1 MKTSVLVRCSIFGL
15 VLLAGSGARSAPEP
29 FYDGLGSHSRK
40 ITTASAEAQKYFNQ
54 GLRLVY
60 GFNHGSAIR
69 SFKAAVQLDP
79 ACAMAHWGIALA
91 SGPDINSPVVPPPAA
106 ERAWK
111 EISLAREHAAAAS
124 PVERELIEALAARYA
139 NPQPADRSPLDRA
152 YAEAMRA
159 VWKKFPQ
166 DADAGALFAEAMMD
180 LRPWDQW
187 TPEGVAQPGTA
198 EIVATLEAVLKLD
211 LNHPFAN
218 HLYIHA
224 LEASPNPGRAI
235 AAADRLL
242 TLQPGIAH
250 NVHMP
255 SHTYIRVGRWDDAI
269 ESNLK
274 AVAASRRF
282 RAVAGPATGALLGY
296 NAHNEHM
303 LAYAAMMVGRSALAL
318 EHIKAMVAGLPLDFL
333 QESGMEAFAAMP
345 YEVMIRFG
353 KWDEILAAP
362 DHPAWAAF
370 SRAMRRAAR
379 GIAFAVQGDP
389 KAARAEQVEFI
400 ALAKLV
406 PADAMAGNNT
416 SRQALGVATPMLE
429 GEILYREGKV
439 DAALAQLRE
448 AVKAEDALR
457 YDEPPGWLLPVR
469 HSLGATLMQERRFA
483 EAEQVYRDD
492 LKRLPGDG
500 WALFGLAETLRF
512 EHKNAEASE
521 VDAQFQKTWAKAD
534 VRLRSSCLCQP
545 GL

>member
-1 MKTSVLVRCSIFGL
+1 MKTSALVRCSFFGL

-40 ITTASAEAQKYFNQ
+40 ITTSSAGAQSYFDQ
-54 GLRLVY
+54 GLRLLY

-69 SFKAAVQLDP
+69 SFKTAVQLDP
-79 ACAMAHWGIALA
+79 TCAMAHWGIALA

-111 EISLAREHAAAAS
+111 EISLAREHAAAAT

-152 YAEAMRA
+152 YADAMRK

-166 DADAGALFAEAMMD
+166 DTDVGVLFAEAMMD

-187 TPEGVAQPGTA
+187 TPEGAAQPGTD

-218 HLYIHA
+218 HLYIHT
-224 LEASPNPGRAI
+224 LEASPHPERAI

-242 TLQPGIAH
+242 TLQPGLAH

-318 EHIKAMVAGLPLDFL
+318 EHIKAMVDGLPLDFL

-353 KWDEILAAP
+353 QWDEILAAP
-362 DHPAWAAF
+362 DHPEWAAF

-389 KAARAEQVEFI
+389 KAARAEQTEFL

-406 PADAMAGNNT
+406 PAEAMAGNNP

-439 DAALAQLRE
+439 DEALARLRE

-492 LKRLPGDG
+492 LKRLPNDG